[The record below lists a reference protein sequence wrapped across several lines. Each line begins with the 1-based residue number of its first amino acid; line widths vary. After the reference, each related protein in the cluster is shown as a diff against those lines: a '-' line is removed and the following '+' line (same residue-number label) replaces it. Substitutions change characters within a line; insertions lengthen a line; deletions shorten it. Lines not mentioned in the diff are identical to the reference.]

1 MERHLVSLLILNL
14 LFLATQSFRELRV
27 FLCSAAN
34 LDCLEITFLRSLY
47 DFIANLTAMYYICD
61 KRKNSEYIYCTLN
74 INTKII
80 ASVARLYSSCSFR
93 SLASP
98 VIKVSAVLI

>member
-34 LDCLEITFLRSLY
+34 LDSLEITFLY
-47 DFIANLTAMYYICD
+47 DFIANLTAIYYIYD

-93 SLASP
+93 SIASP